1 MARKSKSTGMMPAPA
16 QTVEAERQALTVWWS
31 ERVAQMERD
40 HKERVKL
47 LRTVGEH
54 PSPIFAHQVRMF
66 GGLGMS
72 RILVARILGIS
83 IRELE
88 IYYGDEYEL
97 GDAEVVGSVASNMIR
112 IATSLTDPAAAKVG
126 MDFLSRRGGQLW
138 RPPAQKLE
146 VLDDREKPKNTI
158 DSSKLTYEQRQQLR
172 LMIEHVQSG
181 EPGEPIQPGED
192 DEGNQTG

>member
-1 MARKSKSTGMMPAPA
+1 MPAPA
-16 QTVEAERQALTVWWS
+16 DTVEGERQALTLWWTQ
-31 ERVAQMERD
+31 RLDQMEQD

-54 PSPIFAHQVRMF
+54 PSPIFARQVKMF

-72 RILVARILGIS
+72 KILVTRILGIS

-88 IYYGDEYEL
+88 TYYGDEYDL
-97 GDAEVVGSVASNMIR
+97 GDAEIVGSVASNMIR
-112 IATSLTDPAAAKVG
+112 IATSTTDPAAAKVG
-126 MDFLSRRGGQLW
+126 MDFLARRGGQLW

-172 LMIEHVQSG
+172 AMIEHVQSG
-181 EPGEPIQPGED
+181 EPGDPLQPGE
-192 DEGNQTG
+192 EGDAGDSAEELR